1 MRSIAIKHKIILAFT
16 AIGLLVLTSSV
27 FFYWSLNK
35 ISVNNT
41 RTEKLAV
48 PVQQFSKDLRLS
60 LLSITKFNALAY
72 SQANLDLLQQN
83 KKQAQAEQQ
92 QFSDMLNSL
101 STQLNQQI
109 TMQNLLASTNEGF
122 EQLTKVS
129 VAMFSAK
136 ESKFVA
142 QNSTIEL
149 SATFNEQ
156 LYNLSSNLL
165 DIELLEVPAKQQAL
179 LNAMFGTATRIDD
192 LLFNLSN
199 NIKSITQTTS
209 INDLNSHQQDTL
221 FLLDNIQ
228 PNFTYLEQQAL
239 PFNNAFNAKN
249 LTAKFNQLREL
260 LNNDTGIYAQQNKV
274 LKSTIAAAQNF
285 EHFQQQFITTEGQL
299 IELNKLADERFNALQ
314 TNAKA
319 AINTGISSVVII
331 TLVLIILIIAISIFT
346 TRAMLKPL
354 KKVNRDLARIASGDL
369 SKRSHPRSK
378 DEFGTL
384 LNNINK
390 LSEDLTQLIGAI
402 SSDAHELDRSAIK
415 TSEKGQQMTV
425 VAQQQLERSAQ
436 ATSLAQNMLT
446 NSQAVYEQADKTS
459 SEITNASQFAND
471 VNKIAN
477 KNSLSI
483 ETLLQRLDKA
493 VGSTEELAQHTQLIE
508 AIVETISSIA
518 EQTNLLALNAA
529 IEAARAGENGRG
541 FAVVA
546 DEVRSLAA
554 RTQTSTSEINT
565 MIQTLQQHTQTT
577 QEHITDGQ
585 HQAKQCV
592 KNSTELNKAVE
603 RIKSTLLSVNQ
614 MSEQIAHASHE
625 QLTNSSD
632 IQQIMAKVTEQATL
646 NAQNATTLASESED
660 VNQLAHSLTSAVE
673 RFKF

>member
-16 AIGLLVLTSSV
+16 AIGMLVLTSSV

-83 KKQAQAEQQ
+83 KKQVQVEQQ
-92 QFSDMLNSL
+92 QFSDMLNLL

-109 TMQNLLASTNEGF
+109 TMQNLLASTNAGF
-122 EQLTKVS
+122 EQLTEVS
-129 VAMFSAK
+129 FAMFSAK
-136 ESKFVA
+136 ERKFVA

-165 DIELLEVPAKQQAL
+165 DIELLEVPVKQQAL
-179 LNAMFGTATRIDD
+179 LNAMFGAATRIDD

-221 FLLDNIQ
+221 FLLDNTQ

-331 TLVLIILIIAISIFT
+331 TIVLIILIIAISIFT

-390 LSEDLTQLIGAI
+390 LSEDLTNLIGAI

-415 TSEKGQQMTV
+415 TSEKGRQMTV

-436 ATSLAQNMLT
+436 ATSLAQNMLI

-471 VNKIAN
+471 VNEIAN
-477 KNSLSI
+477 QNSLSI

-493 VGSTEELAQHTQLIE
+493 VGSTEELAQYTQLIE

-565 MIQTLQQHTQTT
+565 MIQTLQQHTKTT

-625 QLTNSSD
+625 QLTNSGD

>member
-72 SQANLDLLQQN
+72 SQANLDLLQKN

-249 LTAKFNQLREL
+249 LTTKFNQLREL
-260 LNNDTGIYAQQNKV
+260 LNNNTGIYAQQNKV

-565 MIQTLQQHTQTT
+565 MIQTLQQHTKTT

-646 NAQNATTLASESED
+646 NAKNATTLASESED

>member
-249 LTAKFNQLREL
+249 LTTKFNQLREL

-625 QLTNSSD
+625 QLTNSND

-646 NAQNATTLASESED
+646 NAKNATTLASESED

>member
-109 TMQNLLASTNEGF
+109 TMQNLLTSTNAGF

-477 KNSLSI
+477 TNSLSI

-625 QLTNSSD
+625 QLTNSND
-632 IQQIMAKVTEQATL
+632 IQKIMAKVTEQATL
-646 NAQNATTLASESED
+646 NAKNATTLASESED

>member
-16 AIGLLVLTSSV
+16 AIGFLVLTSSV

-165 DIELLEVPAKQQAL
+165 DIELLEVPAKQLAL

-249 LTAKFNQLREL
+249 LTTKFNQLREL

-285 EHFQQQFITTEGQL
+285 KHFQQQFITTEGQL

-565 MIQTLQQHTQTT
+565 MIQTLQQHTKTT

-625 QLTNSSD
+625 QLTNSNE

-646 NAQNATTLASESED
+646 NAKNATTLASESED

>member
-109 TMQNLLASTNEGF
+109 TMQNLLTSTNAGF

-477 KNSLSI
+477 TNSLSI

-625 QLTNSSD
+625 QLTNSND

-646 NAQNATTLASESED
+646 NAKNATTLASESED

>member
-83 KKQAQAEQQ
+83 KKQSQAEQQ

-136 ESKFVA
+136 ESKFLA

-260 LNNDTGIYAQQNKV
+260 LNNNTGIYAQQNKV

-285 EHFQQQFITTEGQL
+285 EHFQQQFITTESQL
-299 IELNKLADERFNALQ
+299 IELNKLADKRFNALQ

-477 KNSLSI
+477 QNSLSI

-565 MIQTLQQHTQTT
+565 MIQTLQQHTKTT

-603 RIKSTLLSVNQ
+603 RIKSTLSSVNQ

-625 QLTNSSD
+625 QLTNSND

-646 NAQNATTLASESED
+646 NAKNATTLASESED

>member
-109 TMQNLLASTNEGF
+109 TMQNLLTSTNAGF

-249 LTAKFNQLREL
+249 LTTKFNQLREL

-625 QLTNSSD
+625 QLTNSND

-646 NAQNATTLASESED
+646 NAKNATTLASESED

>member
-260 LNNDTGIYAQQNKV
+260 LNNNTGIYAQQNKV

-331 TLVLIILIIAISIFT
+331 TIVLIILIIAISIFT

-565 MIQTLQQHTQTT
+565 MIQTLQQHTKTT

-646 NAQNATTLASESED
+646 NAKNATTLASESED

>member
-565 MIQTLQQHTQTT
+565 MIQTLQQHTKTT

-646 NAQNATTLASESED
+646 NAKNATTLASESED

>member
-260 LNNDTGIYAQQNKV
+260 LNNNTGIYAQQNKV

-625 QLTNSSD
+625 QLTNSND

-646 NAQNATTLASESED
+646 NAKNATTLASESED

>member
-646 NAQNATTLASESED
+646 NAKNATTLASESED

>member
-16 AIGLLVLTSSV
+16 AIGILVLTSSV

-83 KKQAQAEQQ
+83 KKQAQVEQQ

-249 LTAKFNQLREL
+249 LTTKFNQLREL

-285 EHFQQQFITTEGQL
+285 EHFQQQFITTEDQL

-331 TLVLIILIIAISIFT
+331 TIVLIILIIAISIFT

-390 LSEDLTQLIGAI
+390 LSEDLTNLIGAI
-402 SSDAHELDRSAIK
+402 SSDAHELDSSAIK

-436 ATSLAQNMLT
+436 ATSLAQNMLI

-471 VNKIAN
+471 VNEIAN
-477 KNSLSI
+477 QNSLSI

-493 VGSTEELAQHTQLIE
+493 VGSTEELAQYTQLIE
-508 AIVETISSIA
+508 AIIETISSIA

-565 MIQTLQQHTQTT
+565 MIQTLQQHTKTT

-625 QLTNSSD
+625 QLTNSGD

>member
-209 INDLNSHQQDTL
+209 INDLNNHQQDTL

-249 LTAKFNQLREL
+249 LTTKFNQLREL
-260 LNNDTGIYAQQNKV
+260 LNNNTGIYAQQNKV

-625 QLTNSSD
+625 QLTNSND

-646 NAQNATTLASESED
+646 NAKNATTLASESED

>member
-260 LNNDTGIYAQQNKV
+260 LNNNTGIYAQQNKA

-299 IELNKLADERFNALQ
+299 IKLNKLADERFNTLQ

-319 AINTGISSVVII
+319 AINTGIRSVIII
-331 TLVLIILIIAISIFT
+331 TLVLIVLVIAISIFT

-425 VAQQQLERSAQ
+425 VAQHQLERSAQ

-625 QLTNSSD
+625 QLTNSND

-646 NAQNATTLASESED
+646 NAKNATTLASESED